1 VTRALD
7 DRGVSTTLNYALNL
21 SVTTILIAVL
31 LTTGTGFVED
41 QRERTVRTELRVVG
55 QQLAD
60 DIAAADR
67 LARSAGTG
75 GTVDVATVESEYPR
89 EVAGSSYTISLSF
102 KSGDRYELELSSS
115 NPAVS
120 ISVMTVSKT
129 EVVDGSVAGG
139 PVGIEYSDTANELE
153 VQSDND

>member
-1 VTRALD
+1 MTRALD

-21 SVTTILIAVL
+21 SVTTIP
-31 LTTGTGFVED
+31 
-41 QRERTVRTELRVVG
+41 
-55 QQLAD
+55 
-60 DIAAADR
+60 DR

-139 PVGIEYSDTANELE
+139 PVEIGYSDTANELE